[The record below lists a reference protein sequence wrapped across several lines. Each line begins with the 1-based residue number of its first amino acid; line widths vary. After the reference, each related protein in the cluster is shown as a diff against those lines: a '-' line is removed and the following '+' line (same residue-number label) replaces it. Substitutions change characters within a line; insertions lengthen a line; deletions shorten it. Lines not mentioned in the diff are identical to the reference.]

1 MRKTRIL
8 LAGGGTGGHVLP
20 LVAVARAIRKVASDA
35 KVYFIGPE
43 EFPLD
48 ELREEGVVV
57 KKIIAA
63 GKIRRYFSPLY
74 VWELVKLPLAAI
86 ESFVKVLL
94 INPDVV
100 LGKGSY
106 GSVLPILCARL
117 LGKQVI
123 LHESDVMPGLANRF
137 LSKFINHIALAFEET
152 RKYFPGKNIYMTG
165 NPIRLKYLDLT
176 KEEAREFLQPL
187 FHSISVRSYT
197 NAISGEGGSRKAI
210 FVSGG
215 SQGAQRINEIVLKTI
230 KDLIQKYTVI
240 WSTGQNNYQA
250 IKNELKNHNV
260 NTSHTIV
267 EDLLTMSAE
276 SDGRLRLFPL
286 LAEKEL
292 AAAYIL
298 CDIVIGRA
306 GSGTIFEAA
315 AFGKPAILIPI
326 ESAGNHQLY
335 NAQSYAGTG
344 AAKILRESELS
355 APALLKILND
365 LMAND
370 QLLIQMSQSAGKFAK
385 IDAAEQ
391 LAQILLTNQSRI

>member
-137 LSKFINHIALAFEET
+137 L
-152 RKYFPGKNIYMTG
+152 
-165 NPIRLKYLDLT
+165 
-176 KEEAREFLQPL
+176 
-187 FHSISVRSYT
+187 
-197 NAISGEGGSRKAI
+197 
-210 FVSGG
+210 
-215 SQGAQRINEIVLKTI
+215 
-230 KDLIQKYTVI
+230 
-240 WSTGQNNYQA
+240 
-250 IKNELKNHNV
+250 
-260 NTSHTIV
+260 
-267 EDLLTMSAE
+267 
-276 SDGRLRLFPL
+276 
-286 LAEKEL
+286 
-292 AAAYIL
+292 
-298 CDIVIGRA
+298 
-306 GSGTIFEAA
+306 
-315 AFGKPAILIPI
+315 
-326 ESAGNHQLY
+326 
-335 NAQSYAGTG
+335 
-344 AAKILRESELS
+344 
-355 APALLKILND
+355 
-365 LMAND
+365 
-370 QLLIQMSQSAGKFAK
+370 
-385 IDAAEQ
+385 
-391 LAQILLTNQSRI
+391 